1 MFQIKKFLNEGQLE
15 LFVSE
20 DMVGALT
27 YHCMHCACI
36 DPKQLTELEPGW
48 RSMQIPEERFRQL
61 KDHLELTF
69 PRFTDSDTLWSWP

>member
-36 DPKQLTELEPGW
+36 D
-48 RSMQIPEERFRQL
+48 SMQIPEERFRQL
-61 KDHLELTF
+61 KDQLELSF
-69 PRFTDSDTLWSWP
+69 PRFTDSDTLWP